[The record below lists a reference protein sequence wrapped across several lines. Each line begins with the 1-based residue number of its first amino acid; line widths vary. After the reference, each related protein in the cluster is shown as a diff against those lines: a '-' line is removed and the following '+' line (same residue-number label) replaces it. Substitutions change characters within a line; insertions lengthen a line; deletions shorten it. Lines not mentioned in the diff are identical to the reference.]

1 MPPSGEQTIRNAGA
15 RRYRGVLRQ
24 VELRIRALFPEI
36 NLANRAMFR
45 LADLSEDMRIL
56 SLNAELAAG
65 RAGQKGAAVRALTQ
79 YTRGLVRRL
88 VEINANASGLRALYD
103 TTTDALR
110 TLRHLR
116 QLEEATVRVDIA
128 DMTETAH
135 RALGSLERI
144 RATQL
149 REMAERIAGINDG
162 TVRLGAVVRVV
173 DDVVSQAASIA
184 TNIAAEAVNA
194 GSHEAEFKAVSE
206 TMTRYVEEL
215 RTMNDQAARGVRGAL
230 EGCKALVEAAGTLT
244 RHQGGPLLQ
253 LEARGARA

>member
-1 MPPSGEQTIRNAGA
+1 MSPSETSPAPGTGT

-24 VELRIRALFPEI
+24 IEIRIRTLFPEI
-36 NLANRAMFR
+36 NRANRAMYR

-65 RAGQKGAAVRALTQ
+65 RAGQRGAAVRALTQ

-88 VEINANASGLRALYD
+88 VEITASASGLQVLYD

-128 DMTETAH
+128 DITAGGH
-135 RALGSLERI
+135 RALMGLERV
-144 RATQL
+144 RAIQL
-149 REMAERIAGINDG
+149 QEMANRIAGINNG
-162 TVRLGAVVRVV
+162 TARLALVVRVV

-215 RTMNDQAARGVRGAL
+215 RIMNDQTARGLRGAL
-230 EGCKALVEAAGTLT
+230 EGCKALMDASGALT
-244 RHQGGPLLQ
+244 RHQPGPAPKLDLQ
-253 LEARGARA
+253 GAHA

>member
-1 MPPSGEQTIRNAGA
+1 MPPSGEPAIRNTGT

-24 VELRIRALFPEI
+24 VELRIRTLFPEI

-65 RAGQKGAAVRALTQ
+65 RAGQRGAAVRALTQ

-88 VEINANASGLRALYD
+88 VEINANASGLRSLYD
-103 TTTDALR
+103 AATDALR
-110 TLRHLR
+110 SLRHLR
-116 QLEEATVRVDIA
+116 QLEEAIVRVEIV
-128 DMTETAH
+128 DMTETSHA
-135 RALGSLERI
+135 ALGTLERL
-144 RATQL
+144 RDAEL
-149 REMAERIAGINDG
+149 REMAGRIAGINEG
-162 TVRLGAVVRVV
+162 TARLGVVVRVV

-184 TNIAAEAVNA
+184 TNIAAEAVTA

-230 EGCKALVEAAGTLT
+230 EGCKALIDAAATLT
-244 RHQGGPLLQ
+244 RYQAGPVPQ
-253 LEARGARA
+253 LEARGAHT

>member
-1 MPPSGEQTIRNAGA
+1 MTPSGETPIQHAGT
-15 RRYRGVLRQ
+15 RRYRGILRQ
-24 VELRIRALFPEI
+24 VEVRIRALFPEI
-36 NLANRAMFR
+36 NRANRAMFR

-88 VEINANASGLRALYD
+88 VDINTNASGLRNLYD
-103 TTTDALR
+103 AITDALR

-128 DMTETAH
+128 DMTAKGL
-135 RALGSLERI
+135 RALGELELVRS
-144 RATQL
+144 AQL
-149 REMAERIAGINDG
+149 HEMAARIAGINEG
-162 TVRLGAVVRVV
+162 ATRLGVVVRVV

-184 TNIAAEAVNA
+184 TNIAAEAVTA

-215 RTMNDQAARGVRGAL
+215 RIMNDQAARGVRGAL
-230 EGCKALVEAAGTLT
+230 EGCKALVDAAATLT
-244 RHQGGPLLQ
+244 RHQPGAGLQ
-253 LEARGARA
+253 LEAGGARV